1 MTIITDI
8 DEGTYINY
16 WLPLAYKHQD
26 SKFVFHTDQSL
37 PRVTIPKN
45 VRNVASEKEANRYID
60 DITFLTQ
67 KDLIPTYETMVYLEN
82 LTRYEFVNPKVHGTD
97 ENTNSFTVRNDYMSE
112 SAIDY
117 PIKHNL
123 KNDNKLTLYKV

>member
-1 MTIITDI
+1 
-8 DEGTYINY
+8 
-16 WLPLAYKHQD
+16 
-26 SKFVFHTDQSL
+26 
-37 PRVTIPKN
+37 
-45 VRNVASEKEANRYID
+45 
-60 DITFLTQ
+60 
-67 KDLIPTYETMVYLEN
+67 MVYLEN